1 MTRKDYIIIATA
13 LRSAGVD
20 EEVLGKVA
28 RALTVEFL
36 KDNDRFDAARF
47 WEAVVGHQSS
57 R

>member
-20 EEVLGKVA
+20 EEALSAVT
-28 RALTVEFL
+28 RALSRELL
-36 KDNDRFDAARF
+36 KDNERFDPARF
-47 WEAVVGHQSS
+47 WEECVGHQSS

>member
-28 RALTVEFL
+28 RALTVQFL
-36 KDNDRFDAARF
+36 KDNERFDPARF
-47 WEAVVGHQSS
+47 WEECVGHQSS